1 MPELIFPNSWSVKRK
16 MHQIKRRILKR
27 KINSSAFYRPSSM
40 DRSNWDNETLF
51 EREGVY
57 IHINVNTHSSDKD
70 AHLPGRIYLLK
81 KPEGTFLEWKAEEV
95 MSLDGP
101 SEQDWAVIS
110 SVGYQPDRGSDTV
123 NDQKNERKKYNLSF
137 DVLDLKSF
145 KRSAPTH
152 GWAYIIFILKDGTTY
167 PAVHFHNGGS
177 KALLKE
183 LEKFVHIRRSPNDSR
198 LFIIQDHDPEALSK
212 SFDELQLF
220 TDTQGDLVTK
230 FIHDPYTT
238 TFSGFSKV
246 TNFLRDVLMQPEGV
260 PAVPRVQEIL
270 NEDIPGME
278 ISNQDEPG
286 YEFVTKTKLPPRPD
300 VTRGSPLTSQQW
312 SKHMDKEG
320 RIINVEEVKDQIFR
334 GGVDP
339 AIRIDVWKFLLGVYE
354 WDSTYASR
362 TKTRKRR
369 LDDYFRMKLQWTTI
383 RLEQENRFSLFRERK
398 CLIEKDVTRTDR
410 THKFFEGEGNPNLQV
425 LNDIL
430 MTYCMYNFDL
440 GYVQG
445 MSDLLSPIL
454 VVMENEVD
462 AFWCFAGYMDRV
474 SDNFQM
480 DQEGMKTQLSYIHKL
495 MQYTDPEL
503 CNYLE
508 SHESGNFYFCFRWI
522 LIHFKREFSF
532 SDAQRLWE
540 VIWTD
545 NPCKNFHLLVCLAI
559 LDTEKTTLMENKF
572 GLTEILKHINDMSM
586 AIHLEDTL
594 KKAEGIFLQLKN
606 AKKLPN
612 TVKEILGLP
621 VSPSNSLASSG
632 TSTPV
637 LPRTPA
643 STPITGAAGNSGM
656 MSVSFSKGAS
666 ARLHALDLS
675 SHSNGLKSNSG
686 TTSPDDSSIEIL
698 SDTCNSATNNFY
710 T

>member
-1 MPELIFPNSWSVKRK
+1 MMASE
-16 MHQIKRRILKR
+16 IK
-27 KINSSAFYRPSSM
+27 
-40 DRSNWDNETLF
+40 TLY
-51 EREGVY
+51 EKDGVY
-57 IHINVNTHSSDKD
+57 IHINVNTHTSDRD
-70 AHLPGRIYLLK
+70 AHLPGRIYLLQK
-81 KPEGTFLEWKAEEV
+81 EEGTFIEWKAEEV
-95 MSLDGP
+95 MSLDNH
-101 SEQDWAVIS
+101 SEQDWAMIS

-123 NDQKNERKKYNLSF
+123 ADQKAERKRYNVSF

-145 KRSAPTH
+145 KRSAPSH

-183 LEKFVHIRRSPNDSR
+183 LEKFIHIRRSPQDSR
-198 LFIIQDHDPEALSK
+198 LFIIQDHDPEALSM
-212 SFDELQLF
+212 SFDELNLF
-220 TDTQGDLVTK
+220 QDSQGDLVTK
-230 FIHDPYTT
+230 FIKDPYTT
-238 TFSGFSKV
+238 TLGGFSKV
-246 TNFLRDVLMQPEGV
+246 TNFLKDVLMQPEV
-260 PAVPRVQEIL
+260 ENLPPSKVEEIL

-278 ISNQDEPG
+278 INNQDEPG
-286 YEFVTKTKLPPRPD
+286 YELVSKTKLPSRQE
-300 VTRGSPLTSQQW
+300 VKRGLPLTSQQW

-334 GGVDP
+334 GGVESSL
-339 AIRIDVWKFLLGVYE
+339 RIDVWKFLLGVYE
-354 WDSTYASR
+354 WDSTYSSR
-362 TKTRKRR
+362 TKTRKRK

-383 RLEQENRFSLFRERK
+383 RSDQEKRFSLFKERK

-425 LNDIL
+425 LHDIL

-462 AFWCFAGYMDRV
+462 AFWCFAGYMERV
-474 SDNFQM
+474 CDNFQM
-480 DQEGMKTQLSYIHKL
+480 DQEGMKTQLAQIHKL

-508 SHESGNFYFCFRWI
+508 SHDSGNFYFCFRWI

-545 NPCKNFHLLVCLAI
+545 KPCKNFHLIICLSI

-586 AIHLEDTL
+586 AIHLEETL

-606 AKKLPN
+606 AKHLPDG
-612 TVKEILGLP
+612 VKEILGFPTASLSS
-621 VSPSNSLASSG
+621 SPAGSRGSSG

-637 LPRTPA
+637 IPHTPA
-643 STPITGAAGNSGM
+643 NTPVNVPVNVPVNATLTT
-656 MSVSFSKGAS
+656 VSYSKENS
-666 ARLHALDLS
+666 ARLQLPEFLRE
-675 SHSNGLKSNSG
+675 NGNKSNSG
-686 TTSPDDSSIEIL
+686 NASPDDSSIEIL
-698 SDTCNSATNNFY
+698 SDNCNSATSNFY
-710 T
+710 N